1 VRAIED
7 KTLIGRAKADLAAR
21 TKEHPYIC
29 PIPADA
35 KPPLDM
41 AAA

>member
-1 VRAIED
+1 MD
-7 KTLIGRAKADLAAR
+7 KTLIARAKADLAAR
-21 TKEHPYIC
+21 TAEEPYEC
-29 PIPADA
+29 PIPPDT